1 VDTVKKH
8 SYDLMEQSNLTYW
21 AKWNFS
27 RIPYKLLDGQVTKL
41 KNLKYMK
48 EGSFE
53 GDSKAGK

>member
-1 VDTVKKH
+1 MDTVKKH
-8 SYDLMEQSNLTYW
+8 SYDLMEQSNLTDW

-53 GDSKAGK
+53 GDPKAG